1 MTESSARQLIGIAV
15 PTLRE
20 MRMTML
26 ACISGGQTGEAD
38 AVDAL
43 REAGFAGGPAVY
55 AAFEQWLYENDAR
68 AAGDLTIEEFG
79 DQSAKYFRDAGWGSV
94 EFDPKSE
101 DGVASLV
108 MDQCWEADPRAN
120 DDNPS
125 CHITTGMLAAF
136 FGELAGYPVAVMET
150 ECRSSGGSHCKFLLG
165 NSEMMEY
172 KWEHLGTAED

>member
-20 MRMTML
+20 MRTTVL
-26 ACISGGQTGEAD
+26 ACISAGQAGEAG

-43 REAGFAGGPAVY
+43 RAAGFAGGPAVY
-55 AAFEQWLYENDAR
+55 AAFEQWLSENS
-68 AAGDLTIEEFG
+68 AGSAGELTIDEFG
-79 DQSAKYFRDAGWGSV
+79 DRSAKYFRDAGWGLV
-94 EFDPKSE
+94 EFDAKSE

-108 MDQCWEADPRAN
+108 MDGCWEADPEAN

-136 FGELAGYPVAVMET
+136 FGQLAGYPVAVMET
-150 ECRSSGGSHCKFLLG
+150 ECRSSGGETCKFLLG

-172 KWEHLGTAED
+172 KWEHLG

>member
-20 MRMTML
+20 MRMTVL
-26 ACISGGQTGEAD
+26 ACISAGQSDD
-38 AVDAL
+38 AAGVDAL

-55 AAFEQWLYENDAR
+55 AAFEQWLAENN
-68 AAGDLTIEEFG
+68 AGSAGELTIDQFG
-79 DQSAKYFRDAGWGSV
+79 DRSAKYFRDAGWGLV
-94 EFDPKSE
+94 EFDANSE

-108 MDQCWEADPRAN
+108 MDQCWEADPSAN
-120 DDNPS
+120 DDNPA

-136 FGELAGYPVAVMET
+136 FGQLPGYPVAVMET
-150 ECRSSGGSHCKFLLG
+150 ECRSSGGERCKFLLG

-172 KWEHLGTAED
+172 HWEHLES